1 MEFDDAK
8 QSIIKGM
15 ASQFETN
22 NQLMSQLINIST
34 YNLPVDYYKQRISNI
49 SQLKHKKII
58 DAGEKYLNQ
67 NRLSI
72 VIVGDVEK
80 IEPDLQK
87 LNTRII
93 HSDQYGNK
101 I

>member
-1 MEFDDAK
+1 M
-8 QSIIKGM
+8 
-15 ASQFETN
+15 
-22 NQLMSQLINIST
+22 
-34 YNLPVDYYKQRISNI
+34 
-49 SQLKHKKII
+49 II